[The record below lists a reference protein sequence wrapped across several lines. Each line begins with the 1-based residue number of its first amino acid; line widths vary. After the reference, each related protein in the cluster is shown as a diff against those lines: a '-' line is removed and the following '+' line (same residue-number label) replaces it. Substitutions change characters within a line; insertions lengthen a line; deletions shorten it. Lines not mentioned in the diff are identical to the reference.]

1 MRLPSLLAATLV
13 LASPPAPAQ
22 ETQRGRALYETQ
34 CATCHTERLHER
46 EKSKIRSIRDL
57 RAEVVRWSRET
68 RQRFTAEDIEDVVRF
83 LNQTHYRLKK

>member
-1 MRLPSLLAATLV
+1 MRIASLLAATLF

-22 ETQRGRALYETQ
+22 ETQRGRALYDAQ

-46 EKSKIRSIRDL
+46 EKSKIRSIADL
-57 RAEVVRWSRET
+57 RDEVIRWSRET

-83 LNQTHYRLKK
+83 LDQTHYRLEK